1 MVFKARASPSASAAA
16 HGRPKAAAA
25 GEHSEAGKNE
35 VVPVGRRKRGA
46 VTKKCEVKSV

>member
-1 MVFKARASPSASAAA
+1 MVLKARASPSASTAA

-35 VVPVGRRKRGA
+35 VGPLGRKRGA
-46 VTKKCEVKSV
+46 VTKKCEVSSV